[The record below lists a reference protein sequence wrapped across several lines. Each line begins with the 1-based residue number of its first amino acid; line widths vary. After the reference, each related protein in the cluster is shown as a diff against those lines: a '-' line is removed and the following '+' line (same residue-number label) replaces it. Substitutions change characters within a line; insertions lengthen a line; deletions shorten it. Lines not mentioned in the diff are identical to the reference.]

1 MFGSLHFCIIWFWVF
16 ICIKL
21 HTLKAIQH
29 VNEFVSSS
37 EHIRINLALHHLLN
51 NESSV
56 VNGCRQSEY
65 SNGTIIH
72 KYPHDFSPS
81 TVK

>member
-16 ICIKL
+16 ICINK
-21 HTLKAIQH
+21 TH
-29 VNEFVSSS
+29 VDEFVSSS
-37 EHIRINLALHHLLN
+37 EHIRLNLALHHLLN

-65 SNGTIIH
+65 SNCTIIH